1 MYNTYLYYY
10 IEIVFINIHNRSQ
23 KLNIVIY
30 LLNMSI
36 AIGLN
41 SGSSVDSVDVAIIE
55 TEIYKKLMKPIKVLK
70 HFEFQWPDNIKKL
83 VLNAIEFNI
92 KIPEFSRLNTM
103 VGSFFGETINM
114 ALKESGLNSTDIDV
128 IGYDGQT
135 IYQEPPLIGKT
146 DKNGCKLPVTYNV
159 VNKTLG
165 TTLQIG
171 ESAMV
176 AAITGIKTV
185 TKFRPAD
192 MAVGGTGAP
201 IEEFLD
207 YIQYKNIA
215 PVLTLNIGGIANIH
229 AIHKDINKVMAF
241 DVGPGNILIDRLSR
255 DKFGKEYDK
264 DGNIALYGKINNRLL
279 DELMA
284 HPFLSIKPPKCAW
297 REDFNDAFLR
307 KILRKYSHVNIN
319 DIMTTI
325 TEFTVKAILGGLK
338 WVPYMDNINTIIGN
352 GGGLLNKYIVNSL
365 RSQLPE
371 HIKLIM
377 SDYFGIPIKA
387 NEAAKFGALA
397 LATINNIP
405 ANFPNASGATK
416 MSILGK
422 VSYPPL

>member
-1 MYNTYLYYY
+1 
-10 IEIVFINIHNRSQ
+10 
-23 KLNIVIY
+23 
-30 LLNMSI
+30 MSI

-55 TEIYKKLMKPIKVLK
+55 TEIYKNRMEPIKVLK

-114 ALKESGLNSTDIDV
+114 ALKESGLNSADIDV

-135 IYQEPPLIGKT
+135 IYQEPPLIGKI
-146 DKNGCKLPVTYNV
+146 DKNSCKLPVTYNV
-159 VNKTLG
+159 INKTLG

-255 DKFGKEYDK
+255 NKFGKEYDK

-279 DELMA
+279 DELMT

-297 REDFNDAFLR
+297 REDFNDIFLR

-325 TEFTVKAILGGLK
+325 TEFTVKAILEGLK

-365 RSQLPE
+365 KSQLPE
-371 HIKLIM
+371 HIKLMM